1 MYDVLI
7 VGGGPAGLSAALW
20 LGRCRRRVL
29 VCDAGRP
36 RNIAAQEAHGYL
48 TRDAIHPVE
57 FLRLG
62 REDLVRYGV
71 ELRQLKVEH
80 AQAAERGF
88 TAALADGTEVHG
100 RKLLLATGVVDEIPS
115 VPGMAE
121 YYGRGVFHCPYCDGW
136 EVRDLPLVA
145 FGHGKSALGL
155 ALSLKTW
162 SKDITIC
169 THGPANLTATD
180 RQRLRDSGL
189 VLRAERIGQLE
200 GSERGLERIIFETGQ
215 ALTCRALFFNTGQ
228 LQRSDLFKSLGCRTR
243 RDGAAWTDHR
253 QRTSVPGLFLAGDA
267 SRDVQFLIVAAAEG
281 AKAAVAINRELQD
294 EDRGERRPRRQS
306 AEAVEPAGTFG

>member
-36 RNIAAQEAHGYL
+36 RNIASQEAHGYL

-71 ELRQLKVEH
+71 EVRHAKVDS
-80 AQAAERGF
+80 AQCVERGF
-88 TAALADGTEVHG
+88 TAVLDDGTEIHS
-100 RKLLLATGVVDEIPS
+100 RKLLLATGVVDEIPAI
-115 VPGMAE
+115 PGMAE

-145 FGHGKSALGL
+145 YGHGKSALGL

-162 SKDITIC
+162 SKDVSIC

-189 VLRAERIGQLE
+189 ILHAERIGQLE
-200 GSERGLERIIFETGQ
+200 GSERGLERIIFENGQ
-215 ALTCRALFFNTGQ
+215 ALDCRALFFNTGQ
-228 LQRSDLFKSLGCRTR
+228 LQRSELFKSLGCRSR

-294 EDRGERRPRRQS
+294 EDRGERRPRRQDSES
-306 AEAVEPAGTFG
+306 AEPAEMFG

>member
-1 MYDVLI
+1 
-7 VGGGPAGLSAALW
+7 
-20 LGRCRRRVL
+20 
-29 VCDAGRP
+29 
-36 RNIAAQEAHGYL
+36 
-48 TRDAIHPVE
+48 
-57 FLRLG
+57 RLG

-71 ELRQLKVEH
+71 EFRQLKVEH

-115 VPGMAE
+115 VPGLAE
-121 YYGRGVFHCPYCDGW
+121 YYGRGVFHCPYCDGC

-228 LQRSDLFKSLGCRTR
+228 
-243 RDGAAWTDHR
+243 
-253 QRTSVPGLFLAGDA
+253 
-267 SRDVQFLIVAAAEG
+267 
-281 AKAAVAINRELQD
+281 
-294 EDRGERRPRRQS
+294 
-306 AEAVEPAGTFG
+306 